1 MNIENPLSPFLI
13 GLLVTLPGLW
23 WTARAISLRMSNDS
37 TLALLLTPGLMVSL
51 WLLAVH
57 LAGLA
62 TRHFS
67 TGLIL
72 GSLIPAAYGYVYGRR
87 LIRETITTSSPLPWR
102 MVWTASLGTL
112 VILPAVVFWDFFDK
126 GWHLAVTAQILN
138 DVYPPRDL
146 VFGNFLLNYHYGI
159 DTLFAILTALT
170 RGHPAV
176 VMDVVTV
183 LAWWY
188 TLVLF
193 GILCAELFG
202 ERAGVLGVVICGFAG
217 GFPWGIGTTATVAN
231 ALQSFYQVGTQLVNP
246 PVTSYFFQAA
256 WTIGIPLAL
265 IILLLWNE
273 FYHHRNFRREILYG
287 LALCLLV
294 LSFSNLTLFLTVS
307 ASAFAISILTYFSEK
322 HTDYE
327 SRIGLRPV
335 VTIGVTMMLV
345 PFLGG
350 MFSFLQNPG
359 LTQQMAGII
368 VAPQGIAGS
377 PWNNLQWNLATF
389 GFLLPLGMAGL
400 LIHPRH
406 RGLFI
411 LLVVGSL
418 FVLNGFK
425 YERTWDIV
433 KFATVAQII
442 LAISSVGA
450 IVWWWENRR
459 DWSRYLAWAMGGIL
473 IAPGLAFH
481 IPFWLNLPTSVPP
494 FEIAIWRNAPSL
506 TAGEA
511 QAISWLRRHI
521 SAGDMVL
528 CPPTLSTVCNI
539 DGGFPMLYHP
549 VSWLV
554 GFPYEWIQRRQELFA
569 IESLPVSIT
578 PYLNEG
584 VRWAILP
591 AGTEPWE
598 TVIRTWVTEGS
609 AKAVVTFETVTV
621 FQMGRSW

>member
-1 MNIENPLSPFLI
+1 
-13 GLLVTLPGLW
+13 
-23 WTARAISLRMSNDS
+23 MSNDS
-37 TLALLLTPGLMVSL
+37 TLALLLTPGLMVTL

-57 LAGLA
+57 IAGLA

-87 LIRETITTSSPLPWR
+87 LRRETTVTSSPFPWR
-102 MVWTASLGTL
+102 LVWTAGLGTL

-126 GWHLAVTAQILN
+126 GWHLPVTAQLLN

-146 VFGNFLLNYHYGI
+146 VFSHFLLNYHYGI
-159 DTLFAILTALT
+159 DTLFAMLTALT
-170 RGHPAV
+170 RGPPTV

-193 GILCAELFG
+193 GILGTQLFG
-202 ERAGVLGVVICGFAG
+202 EHAGVMSIVICGFAG
-217 GFPWGIGTTATVAN
+217 GFPLGVGAASSVAN

-246 PVTSYFFQAA
+246 PLTSYFFQPA

-273 FYHHRNFRREILYG
+273 FYHHKNFCREILYG
-287 LALCLLV
+287 LALCFIV
-294 LSFSNLTLFLTVS
+294 LSFSNLTLFLTLS
-307 ASAFAISILTYFSEK
+307 ASAFAMSVLTYFSDK
-322 HTDYE
+322 QTDHR
-327 SRIGLRPV
+327 SRTLLLPAV
-335 VTIGVTMMLV
+335 AIGVTMMLA
-345 PFLGG
+345 PLLGG

-359 LTQQMAGII
+359 LTQQMAGIV

-377 PWNNLQWNLATF
+377 TWDNLEWHLTTF
-389 GFLLPLGMAGL
+389 GLLLPVGL
-400 LIHPRH
+400 VGLMTHQRH

-411 LLVVGSL
+411 LLVGGCL

-433 KFATVAQII
+433 KFATVAQMI
-442 LAISSVGA
+442 LAISSVGV
-450 IVWWWENRR
+450 IVWWWENRK
-459 DWSRYLAWAMGGIL
+459 DWSRYLAWAVGSIL

-481 IPFWLNLPTSVPP
+481 IPFWLNLPLSAPP
-494 FEIAIWRNAPSL
+494 FEIAIWRMAPSFSQ
-506 TAGEA
+506 GEV
-511 QAISWLRRHI
+511 QAISWLRRHV
-521 SAGDMVL
+521 SAGDIVL
-528 CPPTLSTVCNI
+528 CPPTLSTWCYI

-554 GFPYEWIQRRQELFA
+554 GFPYEWIKRRHELFA
-569 IESLPVSIT
+569 ALFAAEQLPVSIT
-578 PYLNEG
+578 PYLNVG
-584 VRWAILP
+584 VRWVILP
-591 AGTEPWE
+591 PTGAAPWE
-598 TVIRTWVTEGS
+598 TMVRTWIKEGS
-609 AKAVVTFETVTV
+609 AKEVVTFDAVTV
-621 FQMGRSW
+621 FQVGR